1 MNAPSTRPLDAS
13 GFAIMLLISVSLAFQ
28 QIPIKLTLADVGPLW
43 QSAIRSAGAAAMV
56 AAMIALSRGPRWM
69 PGHAVNGVLAGL
81 LFALEF
87 WLLYQALALTDVA
100 RAVLM
105 LYTAP
110 FFVALG
116 GHFVLRTERLGWAA
130 WLGIAMAFAGTGL
143 VLGPSKAAQPDAWIG
158 DLMAVGAGLA
168 WALTTIL
175 IRGTRLIQAPPLQLL
190 QYQLI
195 VSALVLGASAW
206 AQGDRLAWPSMPLTW
221 FSLAYQSFW
230 AASVCFA
237 LWFVLIRRYSATRV
251 SVFTFMT
258 PLFGVAFGIVLLG
271 ERLLPAQWL
280 ALPLVIAG
288 LWLVNRPARG

>member
-1 MNAPSTRPLDAS
+1 MSTPSSRPLDAT
-13 GFAIMLLISVSLAFQ
+13 GFAMMLLISVSLGFQ
-28 QIPIKLTLADVGPLW
+28 QIPIKLTLADIGPLW
-43 QSAIRSAGAAAMV
+43 QSAIRSTGAGLMV
-56 AAMIALSRGPRWM
+56 AMMILLSRGPRWE
-69 PGHAVNGVLAGL
+69 PGHAATGTLAGL

-100 RAVLM
+100 RAVMM

-116 GHFVLRTERLGWAA
+116 GHFVLRTERLA
-130 WLGIAMAFAGTGL
+130 WPAWVGVAMAFAGTGL
-143 VLGPSKAAQPDAWIG
+143 VLGPGSASRPDAWIG
-158 DLMAVGAGLA
+158 DLMGLGAGMA
-168 WALTTIL
+168 WALTTLL
-175 IRGTRLIQAPPLQLL
+175 IRGTRLIDAPPLQLL
-190 QYQLI
+190 QYQLV

-206 AQGDRLAWPSMPLTW
+206 AQSDRLAWPSTPLTW

-258 PLFGVAFGIVLLG
+258 PLFGVAFGAVLLG
-271 ERLLPAQWL
+271 ERPTTAQWL
-280 ALPLVIAG
+280 ALPLVITG
-288 LWLVNRPARG
+288 LWLVNRPARS